1 MRSSGG
7 CHGSPAESATSTRGL
22 AEGQAEDLVEERD
35 RESGL
40 VEVKDLAWDRVW
52 DLAEDRVEDRGL
64 A

>member
-35 RESGL
+35 RELGL
-40 VEVKDLAWDRVW
+40 VEVRDLAEDQ
-52 DLAEDRVEDRGL
+52 AEDRVEDRGL